1 MDMSVNSAIDS
12 ALMMQQAKTSQDQ
25 QMLVLKK
32 ALEAESSTALQL
44 IQSVAPTPTLA
55 SEGTLGTRIN
65 TFA

>member
-1 MDMSVNSAIDS
+1 
-12 ALMMQQAKTSQDQ
+12 MMQQAKTSQDQ

-32 ALEAESSTALQL
+32 ALAVESSTALQL
-44 IQSVAPTPTLA
+44 IQSAMPSPTLA